1 MADNR
6 TRVLTLAKVLIA
18 AAWADGTLTEEEK
31 NSLKD
36 LIFGLSTGGYQ
47 LTAQEWD
54 LLDLYMDAPVE
65 ADERARLVAEL
76 QDAIRTP
83 EERAYVVQAL
93 QQMATADAEPSES
106 ETQIIAEIIQSID
119 ESHTGFMDSLNRFL
133 GGAMDRRSTAV
144 ANAPNREIY
153 FEDFLKNRVYY
164 EVEKQLHQDGKTLD
178 LSDEELR
185 RLGLAGGLMA
195 RVAHVDREIE
205 AHEKAL
211 MVEKIRDY
219 WQVEEETAV
228 FVTTVAIN
236 TVDVTY
242 DYYRMT
248 RQFTELTTV
257 EERQRFLA
265 VLFQLAAADGELT
278 FNETE
283 EIRLISQS
291 LNLSHADFIAAKLT
305 VV

>member
-54 LLDLYMDAPVE
+54 LLDLYMDTPVE
-65 ADERARLVAEL
+65 ADERARLVADL

-83 EERAYVVQAL
+83 EERAYVVRAL
-93 QQMATADAEPSES
+93 QEMATADAEPAES
-106 ETQIIAEIIQSID
+106 ETQIIAEIIQSVE
-119 ESHTGFMDSLNRFL
+119 ESPTGFMDGLNRFL
-133 GGAMDRRSTAV
+133 GGAMNRRSAAV
-144 ANAPNREIY
+144 ANAPNREVY

-164 EVEKQLHQDGKTLD
+164 EVQKQLHQNGKKLD

-195 RVAHVDREIE
+195 RVAHVNREID

-211 MVEKIRDY
+211 MVERIMQY

-228 FVTTVAIN
+228 FVTSVAIN

-248 RQFTELTTV
+248 RQFTRLTTV

-265 VLFQLAAADGELT
+265 VLFQLAASDGELA
-278 FNETE
+278 FDETE

>member
-1 MADNR
+1 M
-6 TRVLTLAKVLIA
+6 
-18 AAWADGTLTEEEK
+18 
-31 NSLKD
+31 
-36 LIFGLSTGGYQ
+36 
-47 LTAQEWD
+47 
-54 LLDLYMDAPVE
+54 
-65 ADERARLVAEL
+65 
-76 QDAIRTP
+76 
-83 EERAYVVQAL
+83 QAL
-93 QQMATADAEPSES
+93 QQMATADAEPSET
-106 ETQIIAEIIQSID
+106 ETQIVAEIIQSID

>member
-65 ADERARLVAEL
+65 ADERARLVADL
-76 QDAIRTP
+76 HDAIRTP

-93 QQMATADAEPSES
+93 QQMATADAEPSET
-106 ETQIIAEIIQSID
+106 ETQIVAEIIQSID

-133 GGAMDRRSTAV
+133 GGTMDRRSTAV